1 MAFGETEN
9 RPDAQWIAQGSPA
22 LVQNA
27 FVKEKW
33 PSNQRF
39 NFFVAKC
46 KDKTKPCNILEAKY
60 VWCVVYNA
68 CSIRRRNRRRRRGGD
83 GTRDGDGGGEGTG
96 ERRGKGNRGGG
107 ACPVTR
113 VKG

>member
-60 VWCVVYNA
+60 VWCKRVV
-68 CSIRRRNRRRRRGGD
+68 
-83 GTRDGDGGGEGTG
+83 
-96 ERRGKGNRGGG
+96 
-107 ACPVTR
+107 
-113 VKG
+113 